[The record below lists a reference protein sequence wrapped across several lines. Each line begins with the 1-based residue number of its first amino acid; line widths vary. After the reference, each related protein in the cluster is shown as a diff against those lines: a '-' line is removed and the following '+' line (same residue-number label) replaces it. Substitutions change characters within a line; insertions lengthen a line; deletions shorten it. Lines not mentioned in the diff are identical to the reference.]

1 MAILL
6 DSDRTKDVDD
16 ILGQISS
23 SEDSQLIEKAGAQ
36 EYIFQQK
43 EQPKTHKKKKHHHK
57 KRNHENV
64 QVKEQIRV
72 APETEDLSK
81 FEVKKGELPKKLV
94 PPPVKNSEPKE
105 NENTQFKNIIS
116 YMETAVESDN

>member
-43 EQPKTHKKKKHHHK
+43 EQPKTHKKKKHHK

-64 QVKEQIRV
+64 QVNEQIRV
-72 APETEDLSK
+72 APRTEDLSK